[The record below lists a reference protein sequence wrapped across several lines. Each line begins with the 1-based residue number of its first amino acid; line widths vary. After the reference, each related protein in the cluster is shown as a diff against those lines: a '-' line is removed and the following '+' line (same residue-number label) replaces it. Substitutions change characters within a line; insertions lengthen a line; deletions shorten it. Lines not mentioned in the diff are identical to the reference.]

1 MGVTKLAVKN
11 DNTVIIL
18 VGNKASGIHFTD
30 MLNSFANHSECYVE
44 LNQYFFVLLPKMYS

>member
-18 VGNKASGIHFTD
+18 VVNKASVIHFTD
-30 MLNSFANHSECYVE
+30 MLNYSECYVE